1 MYTFQIPKL
10 QGMTEH
16 VHVRETE
23 PNFEK
28 SPDSEEYGQRQGCDE
43 ETG

>member
-1 MYTFQIPKL
+1 MYTFQIPKM

-16 VHVRETE
+16 VHLRETE
-23 PNFEK
+23 PTFEK